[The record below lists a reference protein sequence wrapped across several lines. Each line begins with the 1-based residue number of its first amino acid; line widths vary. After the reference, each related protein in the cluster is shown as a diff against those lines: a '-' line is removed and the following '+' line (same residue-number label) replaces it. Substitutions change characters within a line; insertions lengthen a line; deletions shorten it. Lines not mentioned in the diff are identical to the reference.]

1 MAKSTKRPLN
11 KNIVDQWPEI
21 FEDVD
26 LSAVPLPYLHSVLI
40 TFKDGRNWHVVLTG
54 ADKKSEDG
62 SLPKNLYEFFQ
73 LHEEQIEHIDFR
85 IDVEKLKKDVIRSTT
100 KFLKRKK

>member
-1 MAKSTKRPLN
+1 VAKSTKRPLN

-26 LSAVPLPYLHSVLI
+26 LSAVPLPYLHSVMI
-40 TFKDGRNWHVVLTG
+40 TFKDGKQWNVILKELDRN
-54 ADKKSEDG
+54 SSDG
-62 SLPKNLYEFFQ
+62 NIPKNLYEFFQ
-73 LHEEQIEHIDFR
+73 THEEQIEHIDFR
-85 IDVEKLKKDVIRSTT
+85 LDVEKLKKDVIKSTN

>member
-1 MAKSTKRPLN
+1 MAKPTKRPLN

-26 LSAVPLPYLHSVLI
+26 LSAVPLPYLHSVMV
-40 TFKDGRNWHVVLTG
+40 TFKDGKNWHVVLNNS
-54 ADKKSEDG
+54 DKNSEDG
-62 SLPKNLYEFFQ
+62 NLPKNLYEFFQ

-85 IDVEKLKKDVIRSTT
+85 LDVEKLKKDVIKSTN

>member
-1 MAKSTKRPLN
+1 VAKSTKRPLN

-26 LSAVPLPYLHSVLI
+26 LSAVPLPYLHSVMI
-40 TFKDGRNWHVVLTG
+40 TFKDGKNWHVILKD
-54 ADKKSEDG
+54 ADKNSNDG
-62 SLPKNLYEFFQ
+62 NLPKNLYEFFQ

-85 IDVEKLKKDVIRSTT
+85 LDVEKLKKDVMKSTNRI
-100 KFLKRKK
+100 LKRKK

>member
-1 MAKSTKRPLN
+1 MPKSTKRPLN

-21 FEDVD
+21 FEDID

-40 TFKDGRNWHVVLTG
+40 TFKDGKNWHVVLNQEEKN
-54 ADKKSEDG
+54 ANDG
-62 SLPKNLYEFFQ
+62 KLPENLYEFFQ
-73 LHEEQIEHIDFR
+73 LHEDRIEHIDFR
-85 IDVEKLKKDVIRSTT
+85 LDVEKLKKDVIKSTN

>member
-1 MAKSTKRPLN
+1 MAKPTKRPLN

-26 LSAVPLPYLHSVLI
+26 LSAVPLPYLHSVMI
-40 TFKDGRNWHVVLTG
+40 TFKDGKNWHVVLG
-54 ADKKSEDG
+54 EADKISSDG
-62 SLPKNLYEFFQ
+62 GIPKNLYEFFQ
-73 LHEEQIEHIDFR
+73 LHEDTIEHIDFR
-85 IDVEKLKKDVIRSTT
+85 LDVEKLKKDVIRSTK

>member
-26 LSAVPLPYLHSVLI
+26 LSAVPLPYLHSVMI
-40 TFKDGRNWHVVLTG
+40 TFKDGKQWNVILKELDRN
-54 ADKKSEDG
+54 SSDG
-62 SLPKNLYEFFQ
+62 NIPKNLYEFFQ
-73 LHEEQIEHIDFR
+73 THEEQIEHIDFR
-85 IDVEKLKKDVIRSTT
+85 LDVEKLKKDVIKSTN